1 MFTEDPWTSYHISAL
16 KLDQRLNRAI
26 NVDFNGLN
34 NNGGGGRHGL
44 SKTHLNFNPELYTN
58 FMVYKSA
65 EGWICLHDRM
75 GFKVDFVCCIHLPL
89 SALKNHP
96 VIPKS
101 LKRIQDTFPDIKM
114 ENIVRLVPK
123 TSSKFL
129 RSGPYYPFLGD
140 DLKTGQKNVSDWII
154 GLGGIENAILEQF
167 ETPLLCL
174 MLLKYFR

>member
-1 MFTEDPWTSYHISAL
+1 MFAEDQWTSCHISAL
-16 KLDQRLNRAI
+16 KLDHHLNRAI
-26 NVDFNGLN
+26 HIDLNMLN

-44 SKTHLNFNPELYTN
+44 SKEHLNFNPELYTN
-58 FMVYKSA
+58 FMVYKST

-101 LKRIQDTFPDIKM
+101 LKRIQEIFPDIKM
-114 ENIVRLVPK
+114 EDVVRLVPK

-129 RSGPYYPFLGD
+129 RSGPDGVNLEC
-140 DLKTGQKNVSDWII
+140 DLITGKLHVSDWIV
-154 GLGGIENAILEQF
+154 GLGGIENLILQQF
-167 ETPLLCL
+167 ETPLICL

>member
-1 MFTEDPWTSYHISAL
+1 MFAEDPWTSCHISAL
-16 KLDQRLNRAI
+16 KLDQHLNMAI
-26 NVDFNGLN
+26 NVDLNMLN

-44 SKTHLNFNPELYTN
+44 SKTHLDFNPELYTN
-58 FMVYKSA
+58 FMVYKST

-101 LKRIQDTFPDIKM
+101 LKRIKEIFPDIQM
-114 ENIVRLVPK
+114 EDVVRLVPK

-129 RSGPYYPFLGD
+129 RSGVNLEH
-140 DLKTGQKNVSDWII
+140 DLITGKLHISDWIV
-154 GLGGIENAILEQF
+154 GLGGIENLILQQF
-167 ETPLLCL
+167 ETPLICL